1 MSSNIFQL
9 QTGISL
15 LAWVGIL
22 AVVAFALLDALT
34 RSRRAFLAADKLNK
48 QAWLIILGVAV
59 LAHLFLGGFLSLI
72 SLVAG
77 LVYLLDAR
85 PALRDVT
92 RR

>member
-9 QTGISL
+9 QMGISL
-15 LAWVGIL
+15 LVWVGIL
-22 AVVAFALLDALT
+22 AVVVFAMVDALMHPKG
-34 RSRRAFLAADKLNK
+34 AFLAADKLNK

-59 LAHLFLGGFLSLI
+59 LAHLLLGGFLSLI

-85 PALRDVT
+85 PALRDIT